1 MAGHNS
7 VAWSEASFLLGYA
20 SKAARLCDLR
30 RFLMKKLIYLIM
42 LISILPA
49 LLTAAG
55 TPEVEPNLIIE
66 DTTGNTTTLEK
77 IPERIT
83 FVGKASNMVADVLY
97 MFPEASMRIV
107 GVGKTNQLNG
117 DFVRILDSNYD
128 TKVYLEHTVGPEQV
142 AVTTPDLVIMKNFLK
157 KSLGDPLSQLD
168 IPILYLNLETPEAYE
183 KDIRMLGKVFGNPE
197 RAAELIQYYLE
208 ESNFIIERTKTVTEK
223 PDILFIYHTTRDGIA
238 AFNIPPESWIQ
249 TRMVEMAG
257 GNPVWT
263 DIHPGGG
270 WSKVNLEQIA
280 AWNPDQIYVVAYK
293 EDIKVVLE
301 SMENSP
307 EWQELKAVKDNK
319 LKAFPVDFYS
329 WDQPDSRWILG
340 LKWLAKQIH
349 PELFSDLNIEE
360 MTRSFFKDLYYLTD
374 EQYENEILSRLGW

>member
-1 MAGHNS
+1 
-7 VAWSEASFLLGYA
+7 
-20 SKAARLCDLR
+20 
-30 RFLMKKLIYLIM
+30 MKKLIYLIM

>member
-1 MAGHNS
+1 
-7 VAWSEASFLLGYA
+7 
-20 SKAARLCDLR
+20 
-30 RFLMKKLIYLIM
+30 MKKLLHI
-42 LISILPA
+42 ILLSFLFTS
-49 LLTAAG
+49 LLLAAG
-55 TPEVEPNLIIE
+55 SREVETSLVIE
-66 DTTGNTTTLEK
+66 DTTGNIAELER

-97 MFPEASMRIV
+97 MFPEASSRIV
-107 GVGKTNQLNG
+107 GVGKTNQRNG
-117 DFVRILDSNYD
+117 EFVKVLDPDYD
-128 TKVYLEHTVGPEQV
+128 SKVYLEHTVGPEQI
-142 AVTTPDLVIMKNFLK
+142 AVTRPDLVIMKNYLK
-157 KSLGDPLSQLD
+157 KSLGDPVGQLD
-168 IPILYLNLETPEAYE
+168 IPVLYMNLETPEFYE
-183 KDIRMLGKVFGNPE
+183 EDFRMLGEVFGNPE
-197 RAAELIQYYLE
+197 RAEELIDYYREARGFVTNRLG
-208 ESNFIIERTKTVTEK
+208 SDPERPNV
-223 PDILFIYHTTRDGIA
+223 LFLYHTTRDGIA

-257 GNPVWT
+257 GTPVWT

-293 EDIKVVLE
+293 EDINTVIK
-301 SMENSP
+301 SMTAST
-307 EWQELKAVKDNK
+307 EWQELKAVKNGQ

-349 PELFSDLNIEE
+349 PELFTDLNMAEA
-360 MTRSFFKDLYYLTD
+360 TRSFFRDLYYLTD